1 MRNEENTEKKSGS
14 VVKKILI
21 GLVMAALV
29 VGFYFA
35 ISSRNSG
42 GNDVEEK
49 AQLKSGEELLRKNL
63 EQDYPLTPT
72 AVVSYYSDLL
82 LVYYNDDCSD
92 SMRKDLMNKSR
103 LLYDDELLED
113 NSEDDQLR
121 ALQADVADYEKNK
134 RQIIN
139 FTVCDTGDVK
149 YGKLDGEEVALA
161 AVSYRVREKKDLG
174 DVEEEFF
181 LRKDEEGRWKILGWQ
196 LRKSWKK
203 ESSDGK

>member
-1 MRNEENTEKKSGS
+1 MRNEENTEKKGRS
-14 VVKKILI
+14 VLKKVLI
-21 GLVMAALV
+21 GFIMIALIA
-29 VGFYFA
+29 GFYFA

-42 GNDVEEK
+42 GSGTEEK
-49 AQLKSGEELLRKNL
+49 AQLKSGEALLKKNL

-82 LVYYNDDCSD
+82 LAYYNDDCSD
-92 SMRKDLMNKSR
+92 SMRVDLMNQSR
-103 LLYDDELLED
+103 LLYDEELLEN
-113 NSEDDQLR
+113 NSEESQLR
-121 ALQADVADYEKNK
+121 ALQEDVADYEKNK

-139 FTVCDTGDVK
+139 YTICETGDVK
-149 YGKLDGEEVALA
+149 YGKLDGAEVALA

-196 LRKSWKK
+196 LRSSWRK
-203 ESSDGK
+203 ENNDSK

>member
-14 VVKKILI
+14 VLKKVLI
-21 GLVMAALV
+21 GLVMLALI

-35 ISSRNSG
+35 ISSRNNGRSG
-42 GNDVEEK
+42 AEEE

-82 LVYYNDDCSD
+82 LAYYNDDCSD
-92 SMRKDLMNKSR
+92 SMREDLMNQSR
-103 LLYDDELLED
+103 LLYDDELLEN
-113 NSEDDQLR
+113 NSEASQLR

-139 FTVCDTGDVK
+139 FTVCDTGDIK
-149 YGKLDGEEVALA
+149 YGKLDGAEVALA

-196 LRKSWKK
+196 LRSSWRKK
-203 ESSDGK
+203 NNDSK

>member
-14 VVKKILI
+14 VLKKVLI
-21 GLVMAALV
+21 GLIMVALIA
-29 VGFYFA
+29 GFYFA
-35 ISSRNSG
+35 ISSRDNGGSG
-42 GNDVEEK
+42 AEEETR
-49 AQLKSGEELLRKNL
+49 LKSGEDLLKKSL

-82 LVYYNDDCSD
+82 LAYYNDDCSD
-92 SMRKDLMNKSR
+92 SMREDLMNQSR
-103 LLYDDELLED
+103 LLYDDELLEN
-113 NSEDDQLR
+113 NSEKDQLR

-139 FTVCDTGDVK
+139 YTVCDTGDVK
-149 YGKLDGEEVALA
+149 YGKLDGAEVALA

-181 LRKDEEGRWKILGWQ
+181 LRKDEEGHWKILGWQ
-196 LRKSWKK
+196 LRKSWRKK
-203 ESSDGK
+203 SSDSK

>member
-1 MRNEENTEKKSGS
+1 MRNEENTEKKGGS
-14 VVKKILI
+14 VLKKVLI
-21 GLVMAALV
+21 GLVMIVLI

-42 GNDVEEK
+42 GSDVEEE

-72 AVVSYYSDLL
+72 AVVSYYSDVLL
-82 LVYYNDDCSD
+82 AYYNDDCSD
-92 SMRKDLMNKSR
+92 SMREDLMNQSR
-103 LLYDDELLED
+103 LLYDDELLEK
-113 NSEDDQLR
+113 NSERDQLR

-149 YGKLDGEEVALA
+149 YGKLDGVEVALA

-196 LRKSWKK
+196 LRASWRKGNK
-203 ESSDGK
+203 DSK